1 MDNGK
6 DSYARFLSGDE
17 SGLVEI
23 VREYKDG
30 LMLYINGF
38 VHNIHLAEE
47 LTEDV
52 FVKLGVKK
60 PKDKGGSHFKTWLY
74 TIARHTAIDCLRKI
88 ARSRTVPL
96 EDCADLSAECES
108 AEMTYF
114 REHRKRTIHRAMGRL
129 RSEYRQALWLVYF
142 ESFSYQQVAKIMG
155 KSVHSVETLVYRA
168 RRSLKAE
175 LEKEGFVYENL

>member
-23 VREYKDG
+23 IREYKDG
-30 LMLYINGF
+30 LMLYLNGF

-47 LTEDV
+47 LTEEA
-52 FVKLGVKK
+52 FVKLGTKK
-60 PKDKGGSHFKTWLY
+60 PRDKGTGSFKTWLY
-74 TIARHTAIDCLRKI
+74 TIARHSAIDYLRKN
-88 ARSRTVPL
+88 ARSHTVPL

-108 AEMTYF
+108 VEATYF
-114 REHRKRTIHRAMGRL
+114 REQRKVAIHRAMCRL
-129 RSEYRQALWLVYF
+129 KSEYRQALWLVYF
-142 ESFSYQQVAKIMG
+142 EDFSYQQIAKMMG
-155 KSVHSVETLVYRA
+155 KSVHSIETLVYRA
-168 RRSLKAE
+168 RRSLRAE

>member
-23 VREYKDG
+23 IQEYKDG
-30 LMLYINGF
+30 LMLYLNGF

-74 TIARHTAIDCLRKI
+74 TIARHNAIDYLRKN
-88 ARSRTVPL
+88 ARSRTLSL
-96 EDCADLSAECES
+96 EECADLSAECES
-108 AEMTYF
+108 VEATYF
-114 REHRKRTIHRAMGRL
+114 REQRKVTIHRAMGRL
-129 RSEYRQALWLVYF
+129 KSEYRQALWLVYF
-142 ESFSYQQVAKIMG
+142 EGFSYQQVAAVMK
-155 KSVHSVETLVYRA
+155 KSVHSIETLVYRA

-175 LEKEGFVYENL
+175 LEKEGFVYENV